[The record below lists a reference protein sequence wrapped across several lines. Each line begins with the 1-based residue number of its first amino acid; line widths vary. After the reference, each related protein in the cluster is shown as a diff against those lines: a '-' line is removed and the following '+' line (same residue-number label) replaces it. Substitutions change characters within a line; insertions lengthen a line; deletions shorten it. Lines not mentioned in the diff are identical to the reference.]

1 VAGSLRSHTLGWSR
15 VVPTVRTRHEAGRRW
30 TTFVTRCGQP
40 PSNPRATPEQP
51 PSNPR
56 ATTGNRPGLAE
67 NADHREVLH
76 IRGIRE
82 VSCHGHL
89 ALKHSVSLVTAAG
102 RPGERPSGL
111 SAPPAPQAAA
121 PPSAAVAAPALCA
134 LQGQMA
140 QHLTSTRS
148 RRPGHEAGDFGCW
161 LPVAGQP
168 STRAR
173 VKVRVKV
180 LSGLGAFPGVC

>member
-1 VAGSLRSHTLGWSR
+1 MAGSLRSHKLGWSR
-15 VVPTVRTRHEAGRRW
+15 VVPTSTYSSRSWSSLDDFRNTVW
-30 TTFVTRCGQP
+30 P
-40 PSNPRATPEQP
+40 TPEQP
-51 PSNPR
+51 PRNDRES
-56 ATTGNRPGLAE
+56 TENRPRLAE

-111 SAPPAPQAAA
+111 SARPAPQAAA
-121 PPSAAVAAPALCA
+121 PPSAAVAAPALRA
-134 LQGQMA
+134 LQAQMA

-148 RRPGHEAGDFGCW
+148 RRPGHEAGEFGCW

-168 STRAR
+168 WTQAR

-180 LSGLGAFPGVC
+180 LSGLRAFPGVS